1 MGTVRLSVFKGQVY
15 VLGRESPRSLY
26 NEELV
31 RSVGFGGA
39 RVGRGGGSNHLTP
52 SFHIPSQPVTSH
64 PDPSH
69 PIASHPIPSHPTL
82 SHPIPS
88 YSIPSPV
95 TPAMPSSQPSAWPKH
110 EPCFQVNIIFFSPLA
125 FPFSLR
131 CFPSRSLA
139 SPPALPQPLSISLNT
154 L

>member
-52 SFHIPSQPVTSH
+52 SFHIPSQPVASH

-69 PIASHPIPSHPTL
+69 PIPSRRIPLCPIPSHPTP
-82 SHPIPS
+82 SHP
-88 YSIPSPV
+88 
-95 TPAMPSSQPSAWPKH
+95 Q
-110 EPCFQVNIIFFSPLA
+110 
-125 FPFSLR
+125 
-131 CFPSRSLA
+131 
-139 SPPALPQPLSISLNT
+139 
-154 L
+154 